1 MQAITNFFG
10 STFTELNIWS
20 ILLRTIMAVI
30 FAGVI
35 GLDRESKRHPAGF
48 RTHILV
54 SLASALAMMIGI
66 YMTNQGNETDPA
78 RLGAQVI
85 SGIGFLGAG
94 TIIFGAGH
102 IRGVTTAA
110 GLWASA
116 IMGLAIGAGFY
127 SGAIV
132 AFIAIFTTM
141 TLFRKINKSYKK
153 KHCAAAQLVIGLK
166 SRDDVEYITNLLS
179 SWSIDIGSV
188 SFTTGGEANDAI
200 TLTLGVVMENNIDNN
215 TTMVNLMK
223 QNCVNS
229 ASLRDLQEEAGADT

>member
-1 MQAITNFFG
+1 MQSFIDFFNN
-10 STFTELNIWS
+10 TFTELNIWS
-20 ILLRTIMAVI
+20 ILLRIIMAIV
-30 FAGVI
+30 FSGVI

-66 YMTNQGNETDPA
+66 YMSEAYNTDPA
-78 RLGAQVI
+78 RLAAQVI

-110 GLWASA
+110 GLWANA

-127 SGAIV
+127 SGAVI
-132 AFIAIFTTM
+132 AFIAIFITM
-141 TLFRKINKSYKK
+141 TLFRKINRSYKK
-153 KHCAAAQLVIGLK
+153 RHCGTAVLKIKLK
-166 SRDDVEYITNLLS
+166 SRNDIEYITNLLS
-179 SWSIDIGSV
+179 SWSIDIDSV
-188 SFTTGGEANDAI
+188 SFNSANGEDDTIA
-200 TLTLGVVMENNIDNN
+200 LSLGVIMENNVDNN

-223 QNCVNS
+223 QSCIIS
-229 ASLRDLQEEAGADT
+229 ASLKETSDENE